1 MPRSVLNDRFF
12 ESFSSSV
19 LDFAQAESLPPA
31 CYVDPEFF
39 EFEKE
44 TLFYKE
50 WLCVGRESWVK
61 EPGDY
66 FCSKHV
72 GEPLVITRTKS
83 GEVAAMS
90 AVCQHRGMLV
100 AEGRGHARGLVC
112 PYHHWFYSLSGELV
126 AAPEMDRTCN
136 FEKSNHNLARLK
148 VEIWQGFVFV
158 NFDAG
163 ALPLAP
169 RLRALDDVVANYDL
183 ANLDGPPA
191 PEPNRYNW
199 NWKVMFENNND
210 GYHANRLH
218 HGPLHDPV
226 PSSLACF
233 PELPD
238 ESAGYYRTNGSLH
251 PDASFNPTLKAL
263 LPVFPKLTD
272 AERNRHARPLLL
284 ADAERKESDDPAG
297 GMRRASHNQA
307 HKYRPRRPVHAR
319 LPQDFAQQS
328 NAGARGHGAQRWR
341 RGRHDFRIRRD
352 HDVHGGEIRP
362 FLAAGIPQQKYDV
375 VQWVMWQMA
384 NQGPKFGEQ
393 GHFFRASQ
401 DPNNGDQPYAN
412 KRFADEV
419 HRLYGVMNLGL
430 FDKRYLAA
438 GEYTIADMICYPW
451 AVSWKMRKIDI
462 EEFPN
467 VKRWMAELDERPAVK
482 KGMAVMSQRPP
493 DSGTLTLM
501 AATSICL
508 PSS

>member
-112 PYHHWFYSLSGELV
+112 PYHHWFYSLTGELV

-163 ALPLAP
+163 ALPLTP

-272 AERNRHARPLLL
+272 AERNRVVFVNVPPTLSLVMNTDLVLYLIIQAED
-284 ADAERKESDDPAG
+284 ADHHSMMMGSLVEPDAMKNPMFDRLMKF
-297 GMRRASHNQA
+297 NQEA
-307 HKYRPRRPVHAR
+307 VQDIVSQDLHVDELVQQGLKSKFAPRGRYSW
-319 LPQDFAQQS
+319 QE
-328 NAGARGHGAQRWR
+328 GAQRQLNVWLVDRYR
-341 RGRHDFRIRRD
+341 RGW
-352 HDVHGGEIRP
+352 E
-362 FLAAGIPQQKYDV
+362 
-375 VQWVMWQMA
+375 
-384 NQGPKFGEQ
+384 
-393 GHFFRASQ
+393 
-401 DPNNGDQPYAN
+401 
-412 KRFADEV
+412 
-419 HRLYGVMNLGL
+419 GL
-430 FDKRYLAA
+430 K
-438 GEYTIADMICYPW
+438 
-451 AVSWKMRKIDI
+451 
-462 EEFPN
+462 
-467 VKRWMAELDERPAVK
+467 AEH
-482 KGMAVMSQRPP
+482 S
-493 DSGTLTLM
+493 
-501 AATSICL
+501 L
-508 PSS
+508 PSIRSKPRVAT